1 MRSPQ
6 LAPAAAPA
14 AVTPKKKAVAAKADD
29 VPNDGMVHAWTFKGK
44 KYLRNFDGETWT
56 VGADGGV
63 GDWAG
68 LYSAASGTL
77 DASAPEPVFDDEE

>member
-1 MRSPQ
+1 
-6 LAPAAAPA
+6 
-14 AVTPKKKAVAAKADD
+14 
-29 VPNDGMVHAWTFKGK
+29 MVHACTIKGK

-68 LYSAASGTL
+68 LYNAASGTL